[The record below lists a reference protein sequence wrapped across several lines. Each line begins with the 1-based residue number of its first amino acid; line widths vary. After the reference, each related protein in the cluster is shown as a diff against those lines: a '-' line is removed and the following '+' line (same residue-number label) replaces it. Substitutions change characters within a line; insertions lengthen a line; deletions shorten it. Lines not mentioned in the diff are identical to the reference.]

1 MRNGAERTTQTEA
14 EGNGNLREVEDEGG
28 REVDAFYITGR
39 RQAGL
44 YVCMYV
50 GYAFARVSLEQRAG
64 GSTLW
69 STMHLRLLNT
79 TYYGKM

>member
-14 EGNGNLREVEDEGG
+14 EGNGNLCEVEDESG
-28 REVDAFYITGR
+28 REVDAFYIVTGR
-39 RQAGL
+39 RRGWI
-44 YVCMYV
+44 VRMYV